1 MKTQLLFFLIMAVF
15 LSACNQE
22 LLTEGDYFFLR
33 SEGAEMPVWVKGNKR
48 SNVFILFL
56 HGGPGGTAHEYI
68 KAPAFKRLEQDYALV
83 YWDQRAS
90 GLSQG
95 NPAPEANT
103 LAQFVTDLDKVVE
116 LLRQRYGQPTIF
128 LMGHSWGGAI
138 ATSYL
143 SDVRRQAK
151 IKGWIHVDGS
161 HNERRAVQLS
171 RQFVA
176 DYGIKAIA
184 EGRDVTFWQKELA
197 WYQERPV
204 LSRADSDHHYYLL
217 DKANGNV
224 YRPDADSSKIPYTQF
239 IFASPFS
246 LAYLKNGGKA
256 LEKLRY
262 DFFEL
267 DLTPQMGRITLPTL
281 ILWGLHDGNEPV
293 PLAYEAYASIGTPD
307 ADKQVYIFN
316 ESAHSPHEE
325 EPHQF
330 ASQVTEFVNRYK

>member
-1 MKTQLLFFLIMAVF
+1 MKTQLLFFIIISGL
-15 LSACNQE
+15 LTSCKKE

-33 SEGAEMPVWVKGNKR
+33 SESADMPIWVKGNKR

-68 KAPAFKRLEQDYALV
+68 KAPAFQRLEQEYAVV

-95 NPAPEANT
+95 NPTPESNT

-116 LLRQRYGQPTIF
+116 LLRHRYGQPTIF
-128 LMGHSWGGAI
+128 LMGHSWGGALGT
-138 ATSYL
+138 AYL
-143 SDVRRQAK
+143 LDSRRQAK
-151 IKGWIHVDGS
+151 IKGWIEVDGS
-161 HNERRAVQLS
+161 HNEARAVQLS
-171 RQFVA
+171 QQFVA
-176 DYGIKAIA
+176 DYAAKAVA
-184 EGRDVTFWQKELA
+184 EGRDVSFWQQELA

-204 LSRADSDHHYYLL
+204 LTRADSDHHYNLL
-217 DKANGNV
+217 DRANGNI
-224 YRPDADSSKIPYTQF
+224 YRPDADSTSIPYTQF
-239 IFASPFS
+239 IFSSPFS
-246 LAYLKNGGKA
+246 LAYLKNGGKS

-267 DLTPQMGRITLPTL
+267 DLSPQMGRITLPTL

-293 PLAYEAYASIGTPD
+293 ALSYEAFELIGTHA

-330 ASQVTEFVNRYK
+330 ANQVIGFVNRYK